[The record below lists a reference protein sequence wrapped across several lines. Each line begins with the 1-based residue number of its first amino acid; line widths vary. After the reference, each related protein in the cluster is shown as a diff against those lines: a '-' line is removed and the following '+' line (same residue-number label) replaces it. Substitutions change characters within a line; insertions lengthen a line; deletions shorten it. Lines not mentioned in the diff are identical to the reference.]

1 MVWIANC
8 GDIVVSLTT
17 ITGYWNH
24 LAILLQAV
32 HDAVV
37 RPVADKLAETKSR
50 SVTLGLFLVLL
61 VEKFDIVLEVSFI
74 QFMCHSLLISP
85 EMNNSTCADLDNI
98 TSHFPVN
105 MANKRL
111 SEQGKNL
118 MFKQT
123 DIF

>member
-1 MVWIANC
+1 M
-8 GDIVVSLTT
+8 
-17 ITGYWNH
+17 
-24 LAILLQAV
+24 AILLQAV

-37 RPVADKLAETKSR
+37 RPVADKLAEMKSR

-61 VEKFDIVLEVSFI
+61 VETFDIVSDVDFSQL
-74 QFMCHSLLISP
+74 MCRSLLISP

>member
-1 MVWIANC
+1 MVWMTNC
-8 GDIVVSLTT
+8 GNIVVNLTG
-17 ITGYWNH
+17 ITGHWNH

-32 HDAVV
+32 YDAVV
-37 RPVADKLAETKSR
+37 RPLADKLAETKSQ
-50 SVTLGLFLVLL
+50 SVTLGLFLELL
-61 VEKFDIVLEVSFI
+61 VENFDIPPDVFFI
-74 QFMCHSLLISP
+74 QFMCRSLLINP
-85 EMNNSTCADLDNI
+85 EMDNSTCADLDNL